1 MAIPKGAKV
10 FNVVR
15 ENSSKVYMETIPQ
28 ATSDNI
34 NTISNILFND
44 AYQPMLNE
52 FVTNLINR
60 IALTIVRNHIDYCVY
75 HNINMLSELNLKEE

>member
-1 MAIPKGAKV
+1 MPNLPKGAKV

-15 ENSSKVYMETIPQ
+15 NGLSEAYVNTLPS
-28 ATSDNI
+28 ATSNNI
-34 NTISNILFND
+34 QTISNILFDD

-60 IALTIVRNHIDYCVY
+60 ISGIFFLYRNNYTLV
-75 HNINMLSELNLKEE
+75 LS